1 MFEAF
6 KLISYMQAEKEG
18 KLPEWYLKQILLW
31 AVRILVKLP
40 FKILGKLISLLVI
53 LPVGFIWRYT
63 AHAGRRTCDTVEH
76 LIRFFFG
83 FVLYFLIVFGG
94 LIYLFAGLI
103 SKSS

>member
-40 FKILGKLISLLVI
+40 FMILGKLISLLVI
-53 LPVGFIWRYT
+53 RPVGRIWQYT
-63 AHAGRRTCDTVEH
+63 EDMNGKLHTTIERLIPFTLYVLAYFCMLGALIGLLFG
-76 LIRFFFG
+76 LIR
-83 FVLYFLIVFGG
+83 
-94 LIYLFAGLI
+94 
-103 SKSS
+103 